1 MVQLYMMLYNQYHT
15 LKHNQETMKALT
27 NPVTVETTGV
37 LARGFVCELSLRTK
51 GESGEP
57 LTHKHLLQRITVA
70 IQHARK
76 CACAVLGASPPSAQD
91 LIYYQ

>member
-70 IQHARK
+70 IQQGNV
-76 CACAVLGASPPSAQD
+76 AVQCLEHHPLVPMT
-91 LIYYQ
+91 